1 MAPPASYLVAV
12 LCCICVLLTSNIV
25 PSFSLPGF
33 ALRHRDLN
41 PPPNVIG
48 PFLERKDVVREDTEE
63 DGSGLGAEF
72 LDAASTTTESGSSQ
86 RRTSSTRVVP
96 PPRSTTSV
104 RRFAPTTSAGAL
116 SSTSVFPPPQQSS
129 CRHSVKASCSFTMTA
144 STAVAPGGPAELNQR
159 TGTYYLTQCNLLT
172 LFPTFSLGDP
182 VAKTEISSL
191 LGTGLSPT
199 LDSTPGNYDNTW
211 VDQLLVQGWYIAV

>member
-1 MAPPASYLVAV
+1 MANQLGEMAPPASYLVAV

-63 DGSGLGAEF
+63 DGSDLGAEF

-96 PPRSTTSV
+96 PPRSTT
-104 RRFAPTTSAGAL
+104 
-116 SSTSVFPPPQQSS
+116 
-129 CRHSVKASCSFTMTA
+129 
-144 STAVAPGGPAELNQR
+144 
-159 TGTYYLTQCNLLT
+159 LLT